1 MLFLFLLKHSYAFVH
16 YIKVEDSFK
25 FSGGIDITNMPLFK
39 LAISAG
45 FHTSR
50 ETSNKMTEAQR
61 NTKEFFEE
69 NKGEMHVGR
78 AVCFSHDIR
87 INQYVRPK
95 FDREFIGG

>member
-1 MLFLFLLKHSYAFVH
+1 
-16 YIKVEDSFK
+16 
-25 FSGGIDITNMPLFK
+25 MPLLK

-50 ETSNKMTEAQR
+50 ESSNGMTEAQR

-95 FDREFIGG
+95 FDREFIGGWSGVDNRFEPLPSLNFTLYLR